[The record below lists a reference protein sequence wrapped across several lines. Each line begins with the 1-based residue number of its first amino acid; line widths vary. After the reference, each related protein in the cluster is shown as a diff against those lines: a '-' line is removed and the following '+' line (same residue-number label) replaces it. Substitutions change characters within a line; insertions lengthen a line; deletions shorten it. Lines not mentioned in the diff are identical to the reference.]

1 MERITFE
8 QALMA
13 QRPRFA
19 ELFMERLQF
28 DNEILDILKESGD
41 FLQCKEIAEELDD
54 EYTYQRIGASLSR
67 LVDMGFVERV
77 EFEQPPITVNIF
89 APKMVVIDGYCYYST
104 CSFDQEITVTPRIA
118 KFRAF

>member
-19 ELFMERLQF
+19 ELFMEKVQF
-28 DNEILDILKESGD
+28 DNMVLDILKESGD
-41 FLQCKEIAEELDD
+41 FLQCKEIAKRIPS
-54 EYTYQRIGASLSR
+54 YTYQRITASLSR
-67 LVDMGFVERV
+67 LIDMGYIERV